1 MPFGLQGSLSVL
13 MLIINAV
20 MTKGLRHTSAVG
32 AAAGAGDPDAPSRAD
47 DVPGATGPLH
57 HSVVVY
63 TDNML
68 CYSPSL
74 EGRQLGPLDPQAG
87 GALRQGIQV

>member
-13 MLIINAV
+13 MLVINAV

-32 AAAGAGDPDAPSRAD
+32 AAAGAGDPDARAD

-57 HSVVVY
+57 RSVVVY
-63 TDNML
+63 MDDML

-87 GALRQGIQV
+87 GALRQGLQV